1 MIAFIFW
8 SYITAGCGTDYEY
21 QKSEVIS
28 HLKKKNL
35 PIEFLVFDPE
45 ETTECETSFIYKSET
60 EHIHFM
66 VIDSN
71 KVTWWDYNERGK

>member
-1 MIAFIFW
+1 MSRRRYIAQ
-8 SYITAGCGTDYEY
+8 ACVGVVLY
-21 QKSEVIS
+21 QSSVVFS
-28 HLKKKNL
+28 S
-35 PIEFLVFDPE
+35 LVFDPE